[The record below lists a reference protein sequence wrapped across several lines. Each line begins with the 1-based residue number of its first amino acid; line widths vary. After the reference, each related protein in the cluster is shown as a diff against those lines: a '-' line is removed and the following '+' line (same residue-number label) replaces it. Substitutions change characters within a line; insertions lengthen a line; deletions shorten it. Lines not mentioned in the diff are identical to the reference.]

1 MEAIENSYKLG
12 IDIGSTT
19 AKFVLLDKANNMLFS
34 NYLRHNTKITETL
47 DILLDSIQEKFGE
60 IRLKVQF
67 TGSAGMGF
75 AERTKLSFI
84 QEVIA
89 AGEVVK
95 NKFSEVR
102 TLIDIGGEDSKM
114 MFFEDGKAPDI
125 RMNGSCAGGTG
136 AFIDQMASLMNI
148 PVEKFN
154 ELSKKSKKVYTI
166 ASRCG
171 VFAKTDVQN
180 MLARK
185 IDPADI
191 AKSVFHAMATQVIN
205 TLSRGYDV
213 VPKVMLIGGPFTFL
227 PELQKVFLELLH
239 IQETDL
245 IKTEVPAI
253 MPAFGAALFINNHSG
268 SIPISQLKDKINQ
281 TSNQS
286 FTLNNRLKPLFKSK
300 ADFEVWNKQKIK
312 TSVNRVLLEEYRGDK
327 LFLGIDSGSTTSK
340 IVVTGEHDELVFSYY
355 ANHQGNPIEA
365 IKKGLRQFYADP
377 LSNKFPIVYSAA
389 TGYGE
394 DLIKASFDLNLG
406 VVETIAHF
414 RAAKHFNKNVSFV
427 MDIGGQDMK
436 AIFVDSGV
444 VTRIEL
450 NESCSAGCGSFIE
463 SFGKTLGFGVAE
475 FASMATTSKY
485 PYDLGTRCT
494 VFMNSKVKQALKE
507 NASIGD
513 ISAGL
518 SISIIKNALYKV
530 LKIND
535 VAALGENIVVQG
547 GAFKNPAVLK
557 ALEDHTQ
564 RQITISNIP
573 ELMGAFGAA
582 LVAKEHFLIGEETTN
597 VK

>member
-1 MEAIENSYKLG
+1 MKSYGDIYKLG

-19 AKFVLLDKANNMLFS
+19 AKFALLNGQDELLFS

-47 DILLDSIQEKFGE
+47 NDLLASIRRKFGE

-75 AERTKLSFI
+75 AERTKLPFI

-95 NKFSEVR
+95 KKFSDVK
-102 TLIDIGGEDSKM
+102 TLVDIGGEDSKM
-114 MFFEDGKAPDI
+114 IFFEEGKAPDI

-136 AFIDQMASLMNI
+136 AFIDQMASLLNI
-148 PVEKFN
+148 PVQQFN

-191 AKSVFHAMATQVIN
+191 AKSVFHAMAIQVIN

-239 IQETDL
+239 LQETDL
-245 IKTEVPAI
+245 ITPETPAI
-253 MPAFGAALFINNHSG
+253 IPAYGAAL
-268 SIPISQLKDKINQ
+268 SIDSYLASVSLSDLKKSIDT

-286 FTLNNRLKPLFKSK
+286 FTLNNRLKPLFESAK
-300 ADFEVWNKQKIK
+300 AFDRWNRQKIK
-312 TSVNRVLLEEYRGDK
+312 TEIHTTPLEKYSGK
-327 LFLGIDSGSTTSK
+327 NLFLGIDSGSTTSK
-340 IVVTGEHDELVFSYY
+340 IVVTGDHDELLFSFYS
-355 ANHQGNPIEA
+355 NNKGNPIET
-365 IKKGLRQFYADP
+365 IKTGLRQFYENPA
-377 LSNKFPIVYSAA
+377 SEKFPIVYSAA

-414 RAAKHFNKNVSFV
+414 RAAKHFNKDVSFV

-436 AIFVDSGV
+436 AIFVDSGI

-463 SFGKTLGFGVAE
+463 TFGKTLGFEVAE
-475 FASMATTSKY
+475 FATMATQSKY

-507 NASIGD
+507 NASVGD

-535 VAALGENIVVQG
+535 VSALGENIVVQG

-557 ALEDHTQ
+557 ALEDHTG
-564 RQITISNIP
+564 RKITISNIP

-582 LVAKEHFLIGEETTN
+582 LVAKEHFLIQEN
-597 VK
+597 NRYN